1 MHATAIE
8 GPVQQALRLRLQRVV
23 AGGGAV
29 EGVGRLLLLLLLLRL
44 LMLRRLI
51 GRGRG
56 LRGKSRGGTEPAP
69 TVRSLGG
76 KNEKR
81 S

>member
-29 EGVGRLLLLLLLLRL
+29 EGVGRLLLLLLLRL